1 MALRELAH
9 SEKKSR
15 FPGEG
20 RDPFHR
26 HSELLKQSEWLASED
41 GLVPRKD
48 RPRLSPGK
56 RSFTMQPY
64 PRFRP

>member
-1 MALRELAH
+1 MALRKFAH
-9 SEKKSR
+9 GVEKSR

-26 HSELLKQSEWLASED
+26 HSELLKQSQWLASED

-48 RPRLSPGK
+48 GPRLSPGK
-56 RSFTMQPY
+56 RLK
-64 PRFRP
+64 